1 MLITRFEIQGRGR
14 REGRARWESAGE
26 RACRAVP
33 KRLRGRRKEA
43 MLWRTLRRARGF
55 CKITRARSDGGA
67 KSRVCNSLVV
77 HWATAI
83 LEQLTKGQQEIVV
96 APATDPSRAT
106 AMIKPRSC
114 KCFLAKKS
122 NKWLA
127 LVQPELAQ
135 PSTPRGPARLRE
147 PLTSLL
153 KPCMASVD
161 LPNKEVS
168 NNIFNNCAATTNQ
181 TTTKA
186 CFPSSTT
193 DTLTTAAE
201 SLSTSKHCANSA
213 HLSQLLTPATTTQSP
228 TDPSPERPK
237 TIA

>member
-1 MLITRFEIQGRGR
+1 MWRRRARRIGSSHLIFLIKYRWGRGRSKPLLFKSVAMLITRFEIQGRGR

-67 KSRVCNSLVV
+67 KNRVCNSLVV

-114 KCFLAKKS
+114 KCFLAKK
-122 NKWLA
+122 
-127 LVQPELAQ
+127 
-135 PSTPRGPARLRE
+135 
-147 PLTSLL
+147 
-153 KPCMASVD
+153 
-161 LPNKEVS
+161 
-168 NNIFNNCAATTNQ
+168 
-181 TTTKA
+181 
-186 CFPSSTT
+186 
-193 DTLTTAAE
+193 
-201 SLSTSKHCANSA
+201 
-213 HLSQLLTPATTTQSP
+213 
-228 TDPSPERPK
+228 
-237 TIA
+237 